1 MKTFRD
7 LISENSYK
15 PVFNEVHKFYLKD
28 KSLDSKQNFDVN
40 FYSAWQ
46 ELIKLEKGKRSDNKL
61 YLVQVDADPDP
72 SDPIIDVCMMDDEG
86 GLFALDF
93 IDWTDLID
101 MNVKKP
107 NNMHGK
113 ECLAHILWE
122 ITFWGFSNNEVAK
135 ERKKL
140 KNEMQDD

>member
-1 MKTFRD
+1 MKTLRD
-7 LISENSYK
+7 LISINSYK
-15 PVFNEVHKFYLKD
+15 PVFNEVHKFYLKG

-40 FYSAWQ
+40 FYSVWQ

-61 YLVQVDADPDP
+61 YLVRVDTDPDP

-86 GLFALDF
+86 ELFALDF

-101 MNVKKP
+101 MNVEKP
-107 NNMHGK
+107 NNMSEE

-122 ITFWGFSNNEVAK
+122 ITFWGFSNKQVEK
-135 ERKKL
+135 ERKKIS
-140 KNEMQDD
+140 